1 MAKLFDFPSYSL
13 QEVPEAMVFIPNND
27 PDGPAFDYI
36 PLTQHLQGKRVVL
49 IGIPGAFTPTCTE
62 KHLPGFVKYENVF
75 YNAGIDE
82 ICCVSYNDPWVM
94 NAFSDYINH
103 ENSRIVMIADP
114 KMSLTDLDLNSYKGT
129 ELGVRLNRFAMV
141 IDNNT
146 IHKLF
151 VDEKGL
157 TNATSENCLA
167 FVKSEYKI

>member
-1 MAKLFDFPSYSL
+1 
-13 QEVPEAMVFIPNND
+13 
-27 PDGPAFDYI
+27 
-36 PLTQHLQGKRVVL
+36 
-49 IGIPGAFTPTCTE
+49 
-62 KHLPGFVKYENVF
+62 
-75 YNAGIDE
+75 
-82 ICCVSYNDPWVM
+82 
-94 NAFSDYINH
+94 
-103 ENSRIVMIADP
+103 MIADP

-151 VDEKGL
+151 VDEIGL